1 MDEETTNCN
10 MFIHINF
17 VIVCI
22 ILSFTVLLM
31 LRIDLIHDV
40 LKAENMGLI
49 SDMLVWI
56 HQYHFRFYPP
66 NIICSISLSV
76 PSMKL
81 SLCLWLCW
89 TYVRGR

>member
-49 SDMLVWI
+49 SDMLV
-56 HQYHFRFYPP
+56 
-66 NIICSISLSV
+66 
-76 PSMKL
+76 
-81 SLCLWLCW
+81 
-89 TYVRGR
+89 